1 MASPQWSAAESWE
14 KAKNLPVGSFRNLS
28 KLKNGVLYKIVS
40 GAFDVESGSKE
51 LLKEMKEVGLDTS
64 QIGKPSEIHE
74 CLSGI
79 LESVRVNGDIRDM
92 IQCLRFD
99 GIQTFLLSHTRK
111 REGRDA
117 NMVKDEMA
125 VLNKEMI
132 RHFNATFQYSDQQF
146 KKDPQIFHE
155 IFNVIMLKTVA
166 PLVTDLQLSRNS
178 LCIRRRWS
186 S

>member
-1 MASPQWSAAESWE
+1 
-14 KAKNLPVGSFRNLS
+14 
-28 KLKNGVLYKIVS
+28 
-40 GAFDVESGSKE
+40 
-51 LLKEMKEVGLDTS
+51 MKEVGLDTS
-64 QIGKPSEIHE
+64 QIVKPSEIHE
-74 CLSGI
+74 CLSSI

-99 GIQTFLLSHTRK
+99 GIQTCLLSHTRK

-146 KKDPQIFHE
+146 KKEPQIFHE
-155 IFNVIMLKTVA
+155 IFNKFSLHPEEVVFLDPRKDMLQPAAKLGVKTLQAENANKAIELLEDELQV
-166 PLVTDLQLSRNS
+166 PLRNFAWTRDQYAKVLWVS
-178 LCIRRRWS
+178 NKDCNS
-186 S
+186 AST